1 MKIQRFDGQDVQEAL
16 RLARLALG
24 PEAVILQTR
33 RVPASGL
40 MKLIGRPRVEVLAAV
55 DNIEPGRG
63 RAPSPSRPDT
73 GRAAASQAPLLPPA
87 LRRARRTGGA
97 SASGEPFDDDRAG
110 NHRAPDRALEGG
122 GWATEGTPHRP
133 VEPRSSGGSPH
144 GGWQDELAAVRQE
157 MAELRG
163 WLAAQA
169 SHPPGPEPVVYRQ
182 GLPDRL
188 AHQLLSGIVTRT
200 IEIREGICTAV
211 ALVGPTGVGK
221 TTTLAKLA
229 AVATRVERRR
239 VAFITTDTYRIGA
252 VEQLETYARLLD
264 VPLTVAYSPEEM
276 RAARAR
282 YADYDLVL
290 VDTVGRSPGNRSY
303 LEELAALLA
312 PMDLDEVHL
321 ALDARGSCATLRDVL
336 RGFSLLRP
344 TQLLLSKL
352 DETPRLEDSLTVA
365 VEGGLPVSYITT
377 GQCVPEDLA
386 PADKEHL
393 AEWLLGRP

>member
-1 MKIQRFDGQDVQEAL
+1 
-16 RLARLALG
+16 
-24 PEAVILQTR
+24 
-33 RVPASGL
+33 
-40 MKLIGRPRVEVLAAV
+40 
-55 DNIEPGRG
+55 
-63 RAPSPSRPDT
+63 
-73 GRAAASQAPLLPPA
+73 
-87 LRRARRTGGA
+87 
-97 SASGEPFDDDRAG
+97 
-110 NHRAPDRALEGG
+110 
-122 GWATEGTPHRP
+122 
-133 VEPRSSGGSPH
+133 
-144 GGWQDELAAVRQE
+144 
-157 MAELRG
+157 
-163 WLAAQA
+163 
-169 SHPPGPEPVVYRQ
+169 
-182 GLPDRL
+182 
-188 AHQLLSGIVTRT
+188 
-200 IEIREGICTAV
+200 
-211 ALVGPTGVGK
+211 
-221 TTTLAKLA
+221 
-229 AVATRVERRR
+229 
-239 VAFITTDTYRIGA
+239 
-252 VEQLETYARLLD
+252 
-264 VPLTVAYSPEEM
+264 M

-344 TQLLLSKL
+344 TQLLLSTL

>member
-1 MKIQRFDGQDVQEAL
+1 MKIQRFRGQDVQEAL

-33 RVPASGL
+33 RIPASGL
-40 MKLIGRPRVEVLAAV
+40 MKIVGRPRVEVLAAV
-55 DNIEPGRG
+55 DTPEASLGR
-63 RAPSPSRPDT
+63 PSSPPVPPATATD
-73 GRAAASQAPLLPPA
+73 PLLPPPA
-87 LRRARRTGGA
+87 LRRAPRTGSGPGRGSSFEDDADWNRRPYDRRSGDDGRSGAGAGA
-97 SASGEPFDDDRAG
+97 SDPRLTSGPSQAD
-110 NHRAPDRALEGG
+110 
-122 GWATEGTPHRP
+122 WY
-133 VEPRSSGGSPH
+133 
-144 GGWQDELAAVRQE
+144 DELTAVRRE

-163 WLAAQA
+163 LLGAANDP
-169 SHPPGPEPVVYRQ
+169 SPVSGTKRPDVPEPPARE
-182 GLPDRL
+182 P
-188 AHQLLSGIVTRT
+188 HHLLSGIVCRT

-282 YADYDLVL
+282 YADYDLVF
-290 VDTVGRSPGNRSY
+290 VDTVGRSPGNRAY

-321 ALDARGSCATLRDVL
+321 ALDARGSCATHRDVL

-344 TQLLLSKL
+344 THLLLSKL

-377 GQCVPEDLA
+377 GQRVPEDLA
-386 PADKEHL
+386 PADREHL
-393 AEWLLGRP
+393 AGWLLGGQ